1 MNHGVQVY
9 SVHPPM
15 KRILLSEAGGTLT
28 RNVVMS
34 LARARQR
41 YHLIGVSSNPH
52 ELAMAGTDEAHL
64 VPRADDPAF
73 IRVLAGII
81 AETKPDILHS
91 QHDAVIKVL
100 AHHRDELPVRMFLP
114 RTETIDACVDKYES
128 YQRWQ
133 KAGVPV
139 PETLEIAS
147 PAALRQAFRQLGPEL
162 WIRLKEGGGAA
173 GALRVS
179 DPEFARIWISHYQ
192 GWGRFTAARPLGSES
207 VTWSSIWWEGE
218 LLVAQSRKRL
228 NWLFA
233 NRAPSGV
240 TGVTGVGLTIRDKA
254 VDQLALRAIRAVDP
268 SPHGIFSVD
277 MTYGKHGDAG
287 GLYLTEINIGRFFT
301 TIHFF
306 TAAGVNFPEIFF
318 DLALGGKRPRLPRKV
333 NPLRPGL
340 LWIRGMDTVPV
351 LTDVKSI
358 ARFDRAL
365 ARRLGKER

>member
-1 MNHGVQVY
+1 
-9 SVHPPM
+9 
-15 KRILLSEAGGTLT
+15 
-28 RNVVMS
+28 MS

-41 YHLIGVSSNPH
+41 YHLIGISSNPH

-73 IRVLAGII
+73 MAVLAGII
-81 AETKPDILHS
+81 ADTKPDILHS

-100 AHHRDELPVRMFLP
+100 AQHRDRLPVRMFLP
-114 RTETIDACVDKYES
+114 RTETIEACVDKYES

-139 PETLEIAS
+139 PETVEIDS
-147 PAALRQAFRQLGPEL
+147 PAALRRAFAQLGPEL
-162 WIRLKEGGGAA
+162 WIRLKEGGGGA

-179 DPEFARIWISHYQ
+179 DPEFARIWISHYR

-207 VTWSSIWWEGE
+207 VTWSSIWRDGE

-228 NWLFA
+228 GWLFA

-254 VDQLALRAIRAVDP
+254 VDDLALRAIHAVDP
-268 SPHGIFSVD
+268 APHGIFSVD
-277 MTYGKHGDAG
+277 MTYGKGGEDGTDG

-318 DLALGGKRPRLPRKV
+318 NLAFGGKMPRLPRKV

-340 LWIRGMDTVPV
+340 LWIRGMDTTPV

-365 ARRLGKER
+365 AKRLGRKR